1 MAADF
6 NLGSVNSA
14 AAVAS
19 VTNSAL
25 CCSSRRSCMAADFN
39 LGSVNS
45 AAAAASVTNSALCCS
60 SAEVLHGR

>member
-1 MAADF
+1 MAADV

-19 VTNSAL
+19 VTN
-25 CCSSRRSCMAADFN
+25 
-39 LGSVNS
+39 G
-45 AAAAASVTNSALCCS
+45 TLCCS

>member
-1 MAADF
+1 MAVDF

-14 AAVAS
+14 ADAAS

-25 CCSSRRSCMAADFN
+25 CCSSRRCCMAADVN
-39 LGSVNS
+39 LSSVNS
-45 AAAAASVTNSALCCS
+45 AAAAASVTNGTLCCS

>member
-1 MAADF
+1 MA
-6 NLGSVNSA
+6 GE
-14 AAVAS
+14 
-19 VTNSAL
+19 
-25 CCSSRRSCMAADFN
+25 FN